1 MTDSGGVYEA
11 SLPTGKYFIK
21 ETGTPTGYTANTNA
35 YFAKIESEESI
46 INIETEAGKGF
57 INTPQKGTL
66 KIIKQS
72 EDDIVA
78 GVKFKVT
85 GTSLVG
91 EKISLEVQ
99 TGADGTVTVPSLLVS
114 NNAGY
119 TITEVDTGIQYV
131 VPQAQNF
138 VINWNKTTEVTFI
151 NTFKKGNITLTK
163 VDKEFPT
170 NKLSGAEFNVYKD
183 VNGTE
188 STKLPQIRSTAGFLN
203 LPKAY
208 IPFRTF
214 LSASIL

>member
-1 MTDSGGVYEA
+1 MTVR
-11 SLPTGKYFIK
+11 
-21 ETGTPTGYTANTNA
+21 TGT
-35 YFAKIESEESI
+35 
-46 INIETEAGKGF
+46 
-57 INTPQKGTL
+57 
-66 KIIKQS
+66 
-72 EDDIVA
+72 
-78 GVKFKVT
+78 
-85 GTSLVG
+85 
-91 EKISLEVQ
+91 
-99 TGADGTVTVPSLLVS
+99 DGTVTVPNLYVS
-114 NNAGY
+114 DNNGY
-119 TITEVDTGIQYV
+119 TVTEIGTGIQYN
-131 VPQAQNF
+131 VPPAQSF
-138 VINWNKTTEVTFI
+138 DIEWNKTTEITFI